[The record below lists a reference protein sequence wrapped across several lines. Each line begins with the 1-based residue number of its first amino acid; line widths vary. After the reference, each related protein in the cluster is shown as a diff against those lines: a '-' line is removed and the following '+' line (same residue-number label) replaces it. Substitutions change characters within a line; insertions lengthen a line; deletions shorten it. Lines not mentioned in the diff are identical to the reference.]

1 MIFDEFAKNYFER
14 LGELRGALDYMHD
27 NGYDDYDS
35 SIPKIFVETYKTSY
49 RKGYDVE
56 HMAAQF

>member
-1 MIFDEFAKNYFER
+1 MNLLKTILSVWVSCAA
-14 LGELRGALDYMHD
+14 ALDYMHD
-27 NGYDDYDS
+27 NRYDDYDS
-35 SIPKIFVETYKTSY
+35 SIPKIFVETYKTAY